1 MKRYAKYIRPYWQF
15 FVLAPCLMMIE
26 VFCDVQIP
34 ALAAK
39 IINEGVINNDTS
51 RIYELMAQMMLYVAL
66 AIIGGLGA
74 SYCASKAA
82 VNFSCDLREDLFDKI
97 QTFSFRNIDKFSTG
111 SLITRLTNDITQ
123 MEQLVMISLRMII
136 RAPGM
141 LIGALIMSF
150 MLNPDLAMIFFVMI
164 PVLSVVIVILIRMSF
179 KRFSVLQEKVDGLN
193 QTVREALVNVRVI
206 KGLAREGYETEKFKN
221 VNGDLKQTAL
231 RAYSLTIIQ
240 MPLMTLIINLCT
252 VAVVYIGGQGIIAGS
267 MEMGDITAFIT
278 YTTQIL
284 MAVAMLS
291 FVFLQLSRATASSK
305 RITEVL
311 DLQVEIDD
319 KSAKYPTRQVES
331 GHIAFRNVNFRYALN
346 NKENVLQNINLEIQ
360 SGQTVGIIG
369 STGSGKT
376 SFVQLIP
383 RLYEV
388 NEGAVLVDGVDVRD
402 YAMENLRDGIAMVL
416 QNNILFTGTIE
427 DNLRW
432 GDKSATHE
440 EQVQVATWACADEFI
455 DKMPKQYK
463 NYVQQGGANLSG
475 GQKQRMCIARALLK
489 KPKIIILDDST
500 SAVDTATERSIRECL
515 AEELAGVTTI
525 IIAQRISSVMEAD
538 QIIVLNEGEVEG
550 IGTHQEL
557 MAHCKT
563 YQEVYHSQ
571 VNKEVME

>member
-1 MKRYAKYIRPYWQF
+1 MKRYSKYIKPYWQYF
-15 FVLAPCLMMIE
+15 LLAPSLMMIE

-39 IINEGVINNDTS
+39 IINEGVSNGDAN
-51 RIYELMAQMMLYVAL
+51 RIYELMVQMALYVVL
-66 AIIGGLGA
+66 AIIGGVGA
-74 SYCASKAA
+74 SYCASKAC
-82 VNFSCDLREDLFDKI
+82 VNFSCDLREELFDKI
-97 QTFSFRNIDKFSTG
+97 QTFSFRNIDNFSTG
-111 SLITRLTNDITQ
+111 SLVTRLTNDVTQ
-123 MEQLVMISLRMII
+123 MEQLVMISLRMVI

-150 MLNPDLAMIFFVMI
+150 LLNPDLAMIFLVMI
-164 PVLSVVIVILIRMSF
+164 PVLSVIIVVLIRMSF
-179 KRFSVLQEKVDGLN
+179 KRFGVLQEKVDGLN

-206 KGLAREGYETEKFKN
+206 KGLAREDHETEKFKQ
-221 VNGDLKQTAL
+221 VNGDLKNTAL
-231 RAYSLTIIQ
+231 SAYAITILQ
-240 MPLMTLIINLCT
+240 LPLMTLIINLCT
-252 VAVVYIGGQGIIAGS
+252 VAVVYIGGQGVIAGT

-305 RITEVL
+305 RICEVL
-311 DLQVEIDD
+311 DLNVELSDTSAKHPNKQVETGKIVFQD
-319 KSAKYPTRQVES
+319 
-331 GHIAFRNVNFRYALN
+331 VNFRYALN
-346 NKENVLQNINLEIQ
+346 NKENVLGGINLEIE

-369 STGSGKT
+369 STGSGK
-376 SFVQLIP
+376 SSLVQLIP
-383 RLYEV
+383 RLYDV

-402 YAMENLRDGIAMVL
+402 YSMENLREGIAMVL

-432 GDKSATHE
+432 GDKSATPE
-440 EQVQVATWACADEFI
+440 QQVQVATWASAHEFI
-455 DKMPKQYK
+455 DRMPRQYQ

-489 KPKIIILDDST
+489 NPKIIILDDST

-515 AEELAGVTTI
+515 ANELSGVTTI

-550 IGTHQEL
+550 VGTHHAL
-557 MAHCKT
+557 METCKT
-563 YQEVYHSQ
+563 YQEVYDSQ